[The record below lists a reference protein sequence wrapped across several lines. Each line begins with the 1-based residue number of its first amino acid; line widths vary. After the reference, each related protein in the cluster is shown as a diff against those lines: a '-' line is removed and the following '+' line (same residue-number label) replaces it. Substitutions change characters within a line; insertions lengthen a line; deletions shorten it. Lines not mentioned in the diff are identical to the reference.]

1 MAINA
6 KYMTSSGIELEDA
19 YVNIA
24 TIYISKQINNGFMA
38 NLVANVYASQE
49 AYIIQRKDVETFNLM
64 FLVDDTTDIF
74 SQAYELL
81 KINPS
86 FTWKG
91 DC

>member
-1 MAINA
+1 
-6 KYMTSSGIELEDA
+6 
-19 YVNIA
+19 
-24 TIYISKQINNGFMA
+24 MA

-81 KINPS
+81 KINPL